1 MEYLVKPMLSLLLI
15 ACCLP
20 GCHSKDAASG
30 LPLDVNGVPR
40 EYRLFVPTQPP
51 DGPMPLVVAIHGG
64 SGRDDRYPEQTAL
77 EELAEAQ
84 GFVVAYPLS
93 ELLPGNEGEWQ
104 LNTDSQSRQDLD
116 FIEALIDELSVQY
129 SIDQERVYASG
140 YSLGSMFTYE
150 LACHLSA
157 RFAAVAS
164 HAGSM
169 PMQPNSCA
177 PEHPLGVMHI
187 HATQDEII
195 PYADSWDWKEWP
207 QVGPMMSIPGLVD
220 YWTAYYNCLSSDQV
234 DSGSSTQYVRSSCDE
249 GARVEHYRL
258 EEGGHEWPVEV
269 AGVPTHEVMW
279 SFWSGFRRE
288 G

>member
-1 MEYLVKPMLSLLLI
+1 MKSTLPLLLLS
-15 ACCLP
+15 CCLA
-20 GCHSKDAASG
+20 GCHSKATEPG

-64 SGRDDRYPEQTAL
+64 SGRDTRYPEQMEL
-77 EELAEAQ
+77 EELAETQ

-104 LNTDSQSRQDLD
+104 LNTDSQSRQDLN
-116 FIEALIDELSVQY
+116 FIEALIDELSAQY
-129 SIDQERVYASG
+129 SLDQQRIYASG

-150 LACHLSA
+150 LACHLSN

-169 PMQPNSCA
+169 PLQPNSCA

-207 QVGPMMSIPGLVD
+207 QVGPMMSVPSLVD
-220 YWTAYYNCLSSDQV
+220 YWADHYNCMSSEETN
-234 DSGSSTQYVRSSCDE
+234 SGSSTQLIRTSCDE
-249 GARVEHYRL
+249 GARVEHHRL
-258 EEGGHEWPVEV
+258 EEGGHEWPLEI
-269 AGVPTHEVMW
+269 AGTPTHEVMW
-279 SFWSGFRRE
+279 SFWSQFLRE